1 MKYHTIE
8 IDEEVWGL
16 LQKKAKPFVDSPN
29 TVLRTVLRRELLGK
43 ENYQVINKNLNI
55 PFTSFFQVPYKIPAA
70 LEQTLRM
77 IYLVKH
83 GGFSR
88 NDATN
93 NIAKELRIRQ
103 QSVIDKYCRQLNK
116 KAYEVDRLLSQ
127 NNFSELKSILI
138 KKFTNFSNDIDDF
151 FRKLK

>member
-1 MKYHTIE
+1 MKRFG
-8 IDEEVWGL
+8 DFCKRRQNRL
-16 LQKKAKPFVDSPN
+16 LTHLILFY
-29 TVLRTVLRRELLGK
+29 E

-55 PFTSFFQVPYKIPAA
+55 PFTIFFQVSYKIPAA

-83 GGFSR
+83 RGFSR

-93 NIAKELRIRQ
+93 NIAKELRIRP

>member
-29 TVLRTVLRRELLGK
+29 TVLRELLGK

-70 LEQTLRM
+70 LEYTLRM
-77 IYLVKH
+77 IYLVKY
-83 GGFSR
+83 GGFLR

-93 NIAKELRIRQ
+93 NIAKELKIRP

-127 NNFSELKSILI
+127 NNCSEFRSILI
-138 KKFTNFSNDIDDF
+138 KNFPNFPNDIDDF
-151 FRKLK
+151 FRDLKW